1 MEPTHSRVLVGVV
14 DDHDLLVAGV
24 RALCSASQSPAQFAA
39 GARTVRDL
47 LHAHPRLDV
56 VLLDVRLDD
65 GSSTEE
71 NVRQLTQLGM
81 HVILHADRSHR
92 EAVPIL
98 SRTAAQGLVWKNDSP
113 RDLLRAVVGVAQG
126 ERWCP
131 PDAQH
136 SVDLTH
142 RETEVLKL
150 YATGLKYAET
160 AAALQPPISVE
171 SVKTYLTRV
180 RKRYEA
186 AGRPASTRL
195 ELRRRALEDG
205 LLTSQHSEI

>member
-1 MEPTHSRVLVGVV
+1 VEPTHNRVLLGVV

-24 RALCSASQSPAQFAA
+24 RALCTAPHSPVHFSA

-47 LHAHPRLDV
+47 LHPRPRLDV
-56 VLLDVRLDD
+56 VVLDVRLGD
-65 GSSTEE
+65 GSSAEE
-71 NVRQLTQLGM
+71 NVHHLTRQGI
-81 HVILHADRSHR
+81 HVLLHADRSHR

-98 SRTAAQGLVWKNDSP
+98 SRTAARGLVWKNDPP
-113 RDLLRAVVGVAQG
+113 RDLLRAAVGIARG

-136 SVDLTH
+136 AVDLTH

-205 LLTSQHSEI
+205 LLTSEHSEI

>member
-1 MEPTHSRVLVGVV
+1 MEPTHSRVRIAVV

-24 RALCSASQSPAQFAA
+24 RALCASAHSPAEFVA
-39 GARTVRDL
+39 GARTVPDL
-47 LHAHPRLDV
+47 VQARPRLDV
-56 VLLDVRLDD
+56 VVLAVRLAD
-65 GSSTEE
+65 GSTPEE
-71 NVRQLTQLGM
+71 NVRVLARNGYQVL
-81 HVILHADRSHR
+81 LHADRSHR

-98 SRTAAQGLVWKNDSP
+98 HRSVASGLAWKNDSP
-113 RDLLRAVVGVAQG
+113 RDLLRALVGVSRG
-126 ERWCP
+126 DRWQPAECN
-131 PDAQH
+131 H
-136 SVDLTH
+136 TVDLTH
-142 RETEVLKL
+142 RETEVLRL
-150 YATGLKYAET
+150 YATGMKYSET

-205 LLTSQHSEI
+205 LLISEHSEI